1 VAIAMT
7 EGPSNPYDL
16 LGIAPQS
23 TFEEVQAAR
32 QAKLDAIGDDPLA
45 RSRVEAAYDAVL
57 MDRLKERQQGRV
69 SSAARSASQKET
81 LPSPARPTL
90 AQLPSLPSLSIPRI
104 GGGTS
109 ASSRPLSLSLA
120 TGRERLFPLIS
131 HGVLLVLA
139 LGFPGTAP
147 DALLALAALT
157 TLVNLQ
163 RRNGTFGRSVGAT
176 VLLLALGLGLSQ
188 LLLMALPV
196 PALQAL
202 PIQPYQLQAA
212 IGILMLSAGALF
224 LG

>member
-1 VAIAMT
+1 MT
-7 EGPSNPYDL
+7 EGPSNPYTL

-45 RSRVEAAYDAVL
+45 RSKVEAAYDAVL

-81 LPSPARPTL
+81 LPTPVRPPL
-90 AQLPSLPSLSIPRI
+90 AQLPNLPSLSIPRI
-104 GGGTS
+104 GGG
-109 ASSRPLSLSLA
+109 SSKPGQSLSFSLA

-139 LGFPGTAP
+139 LVFPGTAP

-163 RRNGTFGRSVGAT
+163 RRNGTFGRSVAFT

-188 LLLMALPV
+188 LLLIALPA
-196 PALQAL
+196 PMMQAL

-212 IGILMLSAGALF
+212 IGILVLSAGALF

>member
-131 HGVLLVLA
+131 HGVLLVVA
-139 LGFPGTAP
+139 VGFPGTAP

-163 RRNGTFGRSVGAT
+163 RRNGKFGRSVGAT

-212 IGILMLSAGALF
+212 IGILVLSAGALF

>member
-1 VAIAMT
+1 MT
-7 EGPSNPYDL
+7 EGPSNPYTL

-32 QAKLDAIGDDPLA
+32 QAKLDATGDDPLA

-81 LPSPARPTL
+81 LPTPARPPL
-90 AQLPSLPSLSIPRI
+90 AQLPSLPSLSLPRI
-104 GGGTS
+104 GGGSS
-109 ASSRPLSLSLA
+109 AAGRPLSVSLA
-120 TGRERLFPLIS
+120 SGRERLVPLIG

-139 LGFPGTAP
+139 LAFPGAAP

-163 RRNGTFGRSVGAT
+163 RRNGTFGRSVGYT

-196 PALQAL
+196 PVVQAL
-202 PIQPYQLQAA
+202 PIQAYQLQAA
-212 IGILMLSAGALF
+212 IGILVLSAGALF

>member
-7 EGPSNPYDL
+7 EGPSNPYTL

-109 ASSRPLSLSLA
+109 ASGRPLSLSLA

-131 HGVLLVLA
+131 HGTLLALVLVLPDSAPESLLA
-139 LGFPGTAP
+139 LG
-147 DALLALAALT
+147 ALA
-157 TLVNLQ
+157 TLLNLL
-163 RRNGTFGRSVGAT
+163 RRNGRFFQAVGCT
-176 VLLLALGLGLSQ
+176 LLLLALGLGLSIG
-188 LLLMALPV
+188 LLAAVGYPSAL
-196 PALQAL
+196 AL
-202 PIQPYQLQAA
+202 PIGPAQVQGAFALVV
-212 IGILMLSAGALF
+212 LLLGALF
-224 LG
+224 IA

>member
-1 VAIAMT
+1 MT

-131 HGVLLVLA
+131 HGVLLVVA

-212 IGILMLSAGALF
+212 IGILVLSAGALF

>member
-1 VAIAMT
+1 MT
-7 EGPSNPYDL
+7 EGPSNPYTL

-32 QAKLDAIGDDPLA
+32 QAKLDATGDDPLA

-81 LPSPARPTL
+81 LPTPARPPL
-90 AQLPSLPSLSIPRI
+90 AQLPSLPSLSLPRI
-104 GGGTS
+104 GGGSS
-109 ASSRPLSLSLA
+109 AAGRPLSVSLA
-120 TGRERLFPLIS
+120 SGRERLVPLIG

-139 LGFPGTAP
+139 LAFPGAAP

-163 RRNGTFGRSVGAT
+163 RRNGTFGRSVGYT

-196 PALQAL
+196 PVVQAL
-202 PIQPYQLQAA
+202 PIQSYQLQAA
-212 IGILMLSAGALF
+212 IGILVLSAGALF

>member
-1 VAIAMT
+1 MT
-7 EGPSNPYDL
+7 EGSSNPYTL

-45 RSRVEAAYDAVL
+45 RSKVEAAYDAVL

-81 LPSPARPTL
+81 LPTPVRPPL
-90 AQLPSLPSLSIPRI
+90 AQLPNLPSLSIPRI
-104 GGGTS
+104 GGG
-109 ASSRPLSLSLA
+109 SSKPGQSLSFSLA

-139 LGFPGTAP
+139 LAFPGTAP

-163 RRNGTFGRSVGAT
+163 RRNGTFGRSVGFT

-188 LLLMALPV
+188 LLLIALPA
-196 PALQAL
+196 PMLQAL
-202 PIQPYQLQAA
+202 PIQAYQLQAA
-212 IGILMLSAGALF
+212 IGILVLLAGALF

>member
-1 VAIAMT
+1 MT
-7 EGPSNPYDL
+7 EGSSNPYTL

-45 RSRVEAAYDAVL
+45 RSKLEAAYDAVL

-81 LPSPARPTL
+81 LPTPVRPPL
-90 AQLPSLPSLSIPRI
+90 AQLPNLPSLSIPRI
-104 GGGTS
+104 GGG
-109 ASSRPLSLSLA
+109 SSKPGQSLSFSLA

-139 LGFPGTAP
+139 LAFPGTAP

-163 RRNGTFGRSVGAT
+163 RRNGTFGRSVGFT

-188 LLLMALPV
+188 LLLIALPA
-196 PALQAL
+196 PMLQAL
-202 PIQPYQLQAA
+202 PIQAYQLQAA
-212 IGILMLSAGALF
+212 IGILVLLAGALF

>member
-7 EGPSNPYDL
+7 EGPSNPYTL

-131 HGVLLVLA
+131 HGVLLVVA
-139 LGFPGTAP
+139 VGFPGTAP

-163 RRNGTFGRSVGAT
+163 RRNGKFGRSVGAT

-212 IGILMLSAGALF
+212 ISILVLSAGALF

>member
-1 VAIAMT
+1 MT
-7 EGPSNPYDL
+7 EGPSDPYSL

-32 QAKLDAIGDDPLA
+32 QAKLDAVGDDPLA
-45 RSRVEAAYDAVL
+45 RSKVEGAYDAVL

-81 LPSPARPTL
+81 LPAATRPSLT
-90 AQLPSLPSLSIPRI
+90 QLPSLPSLPIPRL
-104 GGGTS
+104 GGG
-109 ASSRPLSLSLA
+109 APKAGNPLAFSLA

-131 HGVLLVLA
+131 QGVLLLLA
-139 LGFPGTAP
+139 LAFPGTAP

-163 RRNGTFGRSVGAT
+163 RRNGHFAKAVGWT

-188 LLLMALPV
+188 LLLAATPVAVLQGLP
-196 PALQAL
+196 LQG
-202 PIQPYQLQAA
+202 YQIQAA
-212 IGILMLSAGALF
+212 IGILVLLLGALF
-224 LG
+224 IG

>member
-1 VAIAMT
+1 MT

-131 HGVLLVLA
+131 HGVLLVVA
-139 LGFPGTAP
+139 VGFPGTAP

-163 RRNGTFGRSVGAT
+163 RRNGKFGRSVGAT

-212 IGILMLSAGALF
+212 IGILVLSAGALF

>member
-1 VAIAMT
+1 MT

>member
-1 VAIAMT
+1 MT
-7 EGPSNPYDL
+7 EGPSNPYTL

-32 QAKLDAIGDDPLA
+32 QAKLDAVGDDPLA
-45 RSRVEAAYDAVL
+45 RSKVEAAYDAVL

-81 LPSPARPTL
+81 LPTPARPSL
-90 AQLPSLPSLSIPRI
+90 AQLPNLPSLSLPRL
-104 GGGTS
+104 GGG
-109 ASSRPLSLSLA
+109 ASKPGQPLSFSMA

-163 RRNGTFGRSVGAT
+163 RRNGTFGRSVGST

-188 LLLMALPV
+188 LLLMVLPA

-212 IGILMLSAGALF
+212 IGILLLSVGALF

>member
-1 VAIAMT
+1 MT
-7 EGPSNPYDL
+7 EGPSNPYTL

-32 QAKLDAIGDDPLA
+32 QAKLDATGDDPLA

-57 MDRLKERQQGRV
+57 MDQLKERQQGRV

-81 LPSPARPTL
+81 LPTPARPPL
-90 AQLPSLPSLSIPRI
+90 AQLPSLPSLSLPRF
-104 GGGTS
+104 GGGSS
-109 ASSRPLSLSLA
+109 AAGRPLSVSLA
-120 TGRERLFPLIS
+120 SGRERLVPLIG

-139 LGFPGTAP
+139 LAFPGAAP

-163 RRNGTFGRSVGAT
+163 RRNGTFGRSVGYT

-196 PALQAL
+196 PVVQAL
-202 PIQPYQLQAA
+202 PIQAYQLQAA
-212 IGILMLSAGALF
+212 IGILVLSAGALF

>member
-7 EGPSNPYDL
+7 EGPSNPYTL

-104 GGGTS
+104 GRGTS
-109 ASSRPLSLSLA
+109 ASGRPLSLSLA

-131 HGVLLVLA
+131 HGVLLVVA
-139 LGFPGTAP
+139 VGFPGTAP

-163 RRNGTFGRSVGAT
+163 RRNGKFGRSVGAT

-212 IGILMLSAGALF
+212 ISILVLSAGALF

>member
-131 HGVLLVLA
+131 HGVLLVVA
-139 LGFPGTAP
+139 VGFPGTAP

-163 RRNGTFGRSVGAT
+163 RRNGKFGRSVGAT

-212 IGILMLSAGALF
+212 ISILVLSAGALF

>member
-7 EGPSNPYDL
+7 EGPSNPYTL

-109 ASSRPLSLSLA
+109 ASGRPLSLSLA

-131 HGVLLVLA
+131 HGVLLVVA

-163 RRNGTFGRSVGAT
+163 RRNGKFGRSVGAT

-212 IGILMLSAGALF
+212 IGILVLSAGALF

>member
-1 VAIAMT
+1 MT
-7 EGPSNPYDL
+7 EGPSNPYTL

-32 QAKLDAIGDDPLA
+32 QAKLDAVGDDPLA
-45 RSRVEAAYDAVL
+45 RSKVEAAYDAVL

-81 LPSPARPTL
+81 LPTPARPSL
-90 AQLPSLPSLSIPRI
+90 AQLTNLPSLSIPRI
-104 GGGTS
+104 GGG
-109 ASSRPLSLSLA
+109 ASKPGQPLSFSLA

-131 HGVLLVLA
+131 HGLLLVLA

-163 RRNGTFGRSVGAT
+163 RRNGTFGRSVGST

-188 LLLMALPV
+188 LLLMVLPA

-212 IGILMLSAGALF
+212 VGILVLSAGALF